1 MRAVTACAT
10 MGFLLFGYDRMFITL
25 TSPPKSTHI
34 NSMYT
39 EGVMSSIID
48 ADPFNDIFTAT
59 KDNSTMQGVVTAIY
73 ELGTF
78 RNYNI

>member
-1 MRAVTACAT
+1 
-10 MGFLLFGYDRMFITL
+10 
-25 TSPPKSTHI
+25 
-34 NSMYT
+34 MYT

-78 RNYNI
+78 QSSIFW

>member
-1 MRAVTACAT
+1 MNPT
-10 MGFLLFGYDRMFITL
+10 
-25 TSPPKSTHI
+25 
-34 NSMYT
+34 YT
-39 EGVMSSIID
+39 EGVMSGIID

-78 RNYNI
+78 SNHII